1 MRSKAGKTGT
11 GAQMLDA
18 AQKRAALIE
27 HLVSA
32 SSLAD
37 ELGDGTL
44 GFLIERAIDQARARQ
59 VSAITAPKI
68 GHHK

>member
-1 MRSKAGKTGT
+1 MA
-11 GAQMLDA
+11 MLDA
-18 AQKRAALIE
+18 AQKCAALIE

-44 GFLIERAIDQARARQ
+44 A
-59 VSAITAPKI
+59 S
-68 GHHK
+68 